1 LKDEVMDL
9 GLKDKII
16 VVTGGGS
23 GIGAAI
29 SMALAD
35 EGAVPVI
42 YARREPD
49 AEFLASLAARSPR
62 SGWVHADLSQDED
75 CRRAVAETR
84 DRWGRVYGLVNNAG
98 ANDGVGLDAG
108 PDAFRASLE
117 QNLIHYYTL
126 AHLLLD
132 DLKASRGAIVN
143 ISSKTAVTGQG
154 GTSAYVAAKAAQ
166 LGLTREWAA
175 ALAADGVRVNA
186 VIPAEVMTPLY
197 RRWLDSMDDPEAK
210 LAEITARIP
219 LGARMTL
226 DTEMAATVVFS
237 LSEKAGHTTGQW
249 LFVDGGYTHLDR
261 ALSTLAPT
269 T

>member
-1 LKDEVMDL
+1 MDL
-9 GLKDKII
+9 GLKDKIV

-29 SMALAD
+29 TMALAE
-35 EGAVPVI
+35 EGAIPVI
-42 YARREPD
+42 YARRAPD
-49 AEFLASLAARSPR
+49 DAFMARLAEKAPR
-62 SGWVHADLSQDED
+62 AGWIKADLSQDED

-84 DRWGRVYGLVNNAG
+84 ARWGQVYGLVNNAG

-108 PDAFRASLE
+108 PEAFRASLN

-126 AHLLLD
+126 VHLLMA
-132 DLKASRGAIVN
+132 DLKAAKGAVVN

-175 ALAADGVRVNA
+175 ALAGDGVRVNA

-197 RRWLDSMDDPEAK
+197 RRWLDRMDDPDAK

-219 LGARMTL
+219 LGGRMTL
-226 DTEMAATVVFS
+226 DTEMAATVVFA
-237 LSEKAGHTTGQW
+237 LSPQAGHTTGQW